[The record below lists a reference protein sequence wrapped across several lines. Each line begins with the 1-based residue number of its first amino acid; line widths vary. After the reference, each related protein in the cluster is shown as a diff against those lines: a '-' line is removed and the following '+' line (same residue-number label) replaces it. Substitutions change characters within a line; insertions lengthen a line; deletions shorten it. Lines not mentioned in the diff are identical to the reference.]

1 MARFMAVRAQAKQAS
16 EVAGKLAT
24 ARAQV
29 YVDMTEKQG
38 RIATL
43 DVECATLRQ
52 VRAKNCSI
60 SSCQVRYPGI

>member
-1 MARFMAVRAQAKQAS
+1 MRAQAKQAS

-29 YVDMTEKQG
+29 CVDMAEKQG

-43 DVECATLRQ
+43 DVECATLKQ
-52 VRAKNCSI
+52 VRVRNCSI
-60 SSCQVRYPGI
+60 SICQI